1 MQRGGDEGRIG
12 LQVQLVE
19 TEDNMQLSDTG
30 KVRGMTGLGVGLHT
44 PVGIRY
50 RLQTNVE
57 TDIKW
62 LQGLNE

>member
-1 MQRGGDEGRIG
+1 M
-12 LQVQLVE
+12 QLVE